1 MPTLLL
7 TAVCALIGGYFSSY
21 FDYGMLAIFYP
32 RALLAAFAG
41 ALVMV
46 SVVRM
51 LRI

>member
-21 FDYGMLAIFYP
+21 FDYGTLT
-32 RALLAAFAG
+32 
-41 ALVMV
+41 MV
-46 SVVRM
+46 GVGRM